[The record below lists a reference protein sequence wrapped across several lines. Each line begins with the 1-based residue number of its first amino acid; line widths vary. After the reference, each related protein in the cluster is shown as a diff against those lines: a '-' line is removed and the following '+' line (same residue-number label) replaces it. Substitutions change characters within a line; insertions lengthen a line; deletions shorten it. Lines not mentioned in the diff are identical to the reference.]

1 MLIKAC
7 HLNIEAGRK
16 ILQNGRQLFIVPLAA
31 DFVQRQIQGL
41 FVLKGQLHH
50 TDIHF
55 HRAGRHQHFQ
65 ALVTTNHVA
74 RLLVPD
80 DRLNTAVFF
89 DRPGNLLIFRV
100 AGLQILSRIVG
111 CCIEQAD
118 RYFSDFHELL
128 LMMTCFQTAPA
139 ANRG

>member
-1 MLIKAC
+1 MRQPHADQSC
-7 HLNIEAGRK
+7 HFNTKPAERSW
-16 ILQNGRQLFIVPLAA
+16 QDGRQLFIVPLTA

-41 FVLKGQLHH
+41 FVIKGQLHH

-100 AGLQILSRIVG
+100 AGCKSFLGL
-111 CCIEQAD
+111 
-118 RYFSDFHELL
+118 
-128 LMMTCFQTAPA
+128 
-139 ANRG
+139 